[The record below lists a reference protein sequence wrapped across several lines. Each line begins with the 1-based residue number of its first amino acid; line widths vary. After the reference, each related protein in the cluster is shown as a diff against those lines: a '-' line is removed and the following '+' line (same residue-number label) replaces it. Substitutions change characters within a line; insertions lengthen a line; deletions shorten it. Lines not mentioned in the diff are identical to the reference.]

1 MSTGKAGYGA
11 RPAVGA
17 DGQVPVRA
25 RHRHCWVSPTQGA
38 SAPHPGLVID
48 WRRGPDQRWQPRVTY
63 VVVDDDDTVVVTQ
76 WLSSDMVR
84 PA

>member
-1 MSTGKAGYGA
+1 
-11 RPAVGA
+11 
-17 DGQVPVRA
+17 
-25 RHRHCWVSPTQGA
+25 
-38 SAPHPGLVID
+38 
-48 WRRGPDQRWQPRVTY
+48 VTY